1 MKYCGVVCVLLLLF
15 SCTNEQQNKKDNIG
29 AIEVKYAKHFELKQ
43 RDGYVELCILQPE
56 TGKMEYCYALGKSSD
71 NPVIPAG
78 MDFIEIPV
86 KNMAVLSTTH
96 IGMLN
101 ALDALDCI
109 KGSTDKNFVSNKTV
123 LKGIESGKIANF
135 TDESAI
141 APERLLEKQI
151 SLVVFSGFGK
161 GFPNEE
167 KLKRL
172 SVFVIADYDWR
183 EEHPLGKAEWIKV
196 FGYLTGKKK
205 EAMTYFNKVEKS
217 YNDTKRSLAKA
228 HNNPSVL
235 VGSLIGD
242 SWYAPAG
249 ESYMATI
256 LKDAGA
262 NYIYKK
268 EKGTGSCERTFEQ
281 VFKDQQSVSIWI
293 NPGATS
299 LPNLK
304 QQQPRYGLFTAFQSG
319 KVYCYTH
326 RSSYFWEMGAVNPH
340 WILSDFAT
348 ILGNQSGKQLH
359 FYKQLKNTN
368 D

>member
-1 MKYCGVVCVLLLLF
+1 MNYCGVLCVLLLLF
-15 SCTNEQQNKKDNIG
+15 SACTANQQDKKENLG
-29 AIEVKYAKHFELKQ
+29 SIEVKYAKHFELKQ
-43 RDGYVELCILQPE
+43 HDGYVELCILQPE
-56 TGKMEYCYALGKSSD
+56 TGKMEYCYALGKSAD
-71 NPVIPAG
+71 KPVIPAG
-78 MDFIEIPV
+78 MEFIEIPV

-96 IGMLN
+96 IGMLD
-101 ALDALDCI
+101 AIDALTTI
-109 KGSTDKNFVSNKTV
+109 KGSTDKNFVANPTV

-141 APERLLEKQI
+141 VPESLLEKQI
-151 SLVVFSGFGK
+151 SLVVYSGFGK

-172 SVFVIADYDWR
+172 HVFVLADYDWR

-196 FGYLTGKKK
+196 FGYLTGKEKQ
-205 EAMTYFNKVEKS
+205 AITYFNEVEKS
-217 YNDTKRSLAKA
+217 YNETKKSLAKKST
-228 HNNPSVL
+228 NKSVL

-281 VFKDQQSVSIWI
+281 VFKDQQGVPIWI

-299 LPNLK
+299 LTNLK
-304 QQQPRYGLFTAFQSG
+304 QQQARYGLFTAFQSG
-319 KVYCYTH
+319 EIYCYTH
-326 RSSYFWEMGAVNPH
+326 KSNYFWEMGAVNPH
-340 WILSDFAT
+340 WILSDFAS
-348 ILGNQSGKQLH
+348 ILGNQSGKPLH
-359 FYKQLKNTN
+359 FYQQLKN
-368 D
+368 